1 MRKKEARILIVD
13 DDEDILFS
21 ARVWLKNSSQKLL
34 PLILP
39 IKYYGLQNHQIDV
52 ILLDMNF
59 RRGFEDGKEGLYWLS
74 EIKEIDK
81 DVPVILMTAYGE
93 VELAV
98 EALKMAQ
105 PILF

>member
-39 IKYYGLQNHQIDV
+39 IK
-52 ILLDMNF
+52 
-59 RRGFEDGKEGLYWLS
+59 
-74 EIKEIDK
+74 
-81 DVPVILMTAYGE
+81 
-93 VELAV
+93 
-98 EALKMAQ
+98 
-105 PILF
+105 

>member
-39 IKYYGLQNHQIDV
+39 IKYYGSYKI
-52 ILLDMNF
+52 
-59 RRGFEDGKEGLYWLS
+59 
-74 EIKEIDK
+74 IK
-81 DVPVILMTAYGE
+81 
-93 VELAV
+93 
-98 EALKMAQ
+98 
-105 PILF
+105 